1 MKLTALRWPT
11 VIKYRVKDNVGSSD
25 AVLRQLL
32 CSELEYD
39 ISSVSETTS
48 RAVND
53 PKVVDVLQCVRTT
66 YVQNMALKAFRDYV
80 DWLYEYIEECLCN
93 CDENVW
99 FDKFIEGHVNNFPD
113 KLPLEFNTENIENII
128 QQWKDAQATGY
139 QIFAYCCGQLILCPD
154 YISKKSAAKV
164 LDGIGEYFLAIATL
178 KF

>member
-128 QQWKDAQATGY
+128 QQWKDAQATGIKY
-139 QIFAYCCGQLILCPD
+139 SPIVAGNLFCALIIFPRKALLRYLMELG
-154 YISKKSAAKV
+154 ST
-164 LDGIGEYFLAIATL
+164 FLQ
-178 KF
+178 